1 MPHVQ
6 AFEMTAN
13 RIEGKVGTRR
23 DEVEHGDDSR
33 RTDVD
38 LLIGNVV
45 TALADQGLG
54 LPADG

>member
-1 MPHVQ
+1 
-6 AFEMTAN
+6 MTAN

-38 LLIGNVV
+38 SLIGNVV